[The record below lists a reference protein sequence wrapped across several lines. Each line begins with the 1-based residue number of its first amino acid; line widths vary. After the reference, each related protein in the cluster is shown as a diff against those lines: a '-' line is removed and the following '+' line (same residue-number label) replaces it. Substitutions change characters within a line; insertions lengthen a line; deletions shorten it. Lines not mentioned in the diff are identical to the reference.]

1 MDSGELRPKKMGWSL
16 ALTTT
21 TTTTTAII
29 RRRRSVPAPTAPPAL
44 TRTPRPPPLCPGTR
58 RALTRCPASQPR
70 PSPADPRLLVLLVWS
85 LAHLQV
91 TSQVCLDR
99 LMVFRAS
106 PLALCLLVSVCL
118 RLRPTDTQPATE
130 TRTDSMIQFEH
141 LRSEYRP
148 PENRKFK
155 WNWKTISTRFYWELL
170 FSEHTLFTL
179 MAREKKERF
188 HFLRMR

>member
-1 MDSGELRPKKMGWSL
+1 MVSGQPRLKRTGWSL

-21 TTTTTAII
+21 ITTAIT
-29 RRRRSVPAPTAPPAL
+29 RRRRSVPAPTAPPAP
-44 TRTPRPPPLCPGTR
+44 TPTPRPPPRSPATR
-58 RALTRCPASQPR
+58 RALTTRPASQPR
-70 PSPADPRLLVLLVWS
+70 QSRADRRPQERCWSLEHLLVTS
-85 LAHLQV
+85 L
-91 TSQVCLDR
+91 VCLDL
-99 LMVFRAS
+99 LMASLAS
-106 PLALCLLVSVCL
+106 PLALCLLESACL
-118 RLRPTDTQPATE
+118 RLRLTDTQPATE

-155 WNWKTISTRFYWELL
+155 WNWKTISPHGFWELL

-188 HFLRMR
+188 HFLRML

>member
-21 TTTTTAII
+21 ITTTAII

-44 TRTPRPPPLCPGTR
+44 TPTPQPPPPCPATR
-58 RALTRCPASQPR
+58 RALTTRPASQPR

-85 LAHLQV
+85 LAHLLV
-91 TSQVCLDR
+91 TSLVCLDL
-99 LMVFRAS
+99 LMVFLAS
-106 PLALCLLVSVCL
+106 PSALCLLESACL